1 MPRSEDDESEDEQKG
16 LRERVKRRAGDALEL
31 IADVVLEL
39 I

>member
-1 MPRSEDDESEDEQKG
+1 MPGSEDEESGDKESG
-16 LRERVKRRAGDALEL
+16 LGERVKRRAGDALEL